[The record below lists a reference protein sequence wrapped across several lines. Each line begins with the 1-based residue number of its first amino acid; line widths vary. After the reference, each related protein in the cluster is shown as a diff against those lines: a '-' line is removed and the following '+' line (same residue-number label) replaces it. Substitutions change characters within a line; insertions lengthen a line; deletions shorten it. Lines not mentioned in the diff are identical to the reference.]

1 MGVLGIDLGRSGR
14 ISLMNQIGRTLN
26 VPTGGWHGQA
36 KLFERGDIRLTGLLE
51 KMTRDRTAKLM
62 AGHLERASRFLQVN
76 LMLVMVSAHREA
88 HQSLIATGAT
98 MINSYRQGGLDFLD
112 GLKAQLGLPRAV
124 TARWRPATPQ
134 RNMETNN
141 IVYPELIPAKD
152 QILAYSAVIAT
163 SFNHNFKASLRAEF
177 AGNSVAALA
186 GASRMALI
194 VWQAYAFLA
203 PGGRPY
209 DVAKALRDQLGQH
222 FGHRSALGFYA
233 HKAGEQHRPPSLNDI
248 VTDTSLDTLVW
259 IQSAK
264 TRAAETLF
272 MECLTRRARELL
284 P

>member
-1 MGVLGIDLGRSGR
+1 
-14 ISLMNQIGRTLN
+14 
-26 VPTGGWHGQA
+26 
-36 KLFERGDIRLTGLLE
+36 
-51 KMTRDRTAKLM
+51 
-62 AGHLERASRFLQVN
+62 
-76 LMLVMVSAHREA
+76 
-88 HQSLIATGAT
+88 

-112 GLKAQLGLPRAV
+112 RLKAQLGLPRAV
-124 TARWRPATPQ
+124 TAHWRPAAPQ

-152 QILAYSAVIAT
+152 QMLAYSAVIAA
-163 SFNHNFKASLRAEF
+163 SFNHNFRTSLRSEF
-177 AGNSVAALA
+177 ADSGAAALA
-186 GASRMALI
+186 GASRVALI

-209 DVAKALRDQLGQH
+209 DIARTLREQLGQH

-233 HKAGEQHRPPSLNDI
+233 HKASQQHRPPSLDDI
-248 VTDTSLDTLVW
+248 VNDASLDTFMW

-272 MECLTRRARELL
+272 MECLLTRARELL